1 MTLLDWKTTMA
12 EKEPMHNYKVFIPC
26 AGTGTRLGEFTDNI
40 NKTLL
45 SVGNKPVISHIVE
58 KFDEDTEIVLALG
71 YKGDYIRQFLTLAY
85 PRRNFTF
92 VDIDV
97 FEGEGSGLGYTLNK
111 CRGYLQSEF
120 IFISN
125 DTIITDELPSLQKMS
140 FNNWIGYSDVAGGVD
155 YRSLNI
161 GEDGIANRLFEK
173 NESSGSPAYI
183 GVCGIKDYEKFW
195 ELIDERAI
203 LTGESYAI
211 QKMMEGGI
219 RFDSIKFEW
228 YDSGNKDILAK
239 ARERLKEDDEPNILE
254 KPDESIW
261 FVEDKVIKFCID
273 SKFIKNRATRSKS
286 LKPYVPE
293 VLDITEN
300 MYSYKKVSGTIFS
313 EAVTT
318 ENFKFLLDWL
328 ETFHEPVKVDKKE
341 FKKSCLGFYKDK
353 TYKRVDEYFERFG
366 NSDSDKE
373 VINGTKVPSIKSLL
387 GRIDWDWV
395 SDGVSVRFHGDLHF
409 ENILVSEGN
418 SHNTLPITLLDWRQD
433 FCDSLDYGDVY
444 YDLAKLMHGLIISHD
459 IINDDLYTFD
469 RSMNEIK
476 YDFLRKNI
484 NIDCEE
490 IFIEYIN
497 KWGYDTKKVKVMTA
511 LIFLNI
517 AKFHHYP
524 YCHLLFYLGKNLL
537 NNNLGN

>member
-1 MTLLDWKTTMA
+1 
-12 EKEPMHNYKVFIPC
+12 MHNYKVFIPC
-26 AGTGTRLGEFTDNI
+26 AGTGSRLGEFTDNI
-40 NKTLL
+40 NKALL

-58 KFDEDTEIVLALG
+58 KFDEDAEIVIALG

-97 FEGEGSGLGYTLNK
+97 YEGKGSGLGHTLNK
-111 CRGYLQSEF
+111 CRKYLQSEF

-125 DTIITDELPSLQKMS
+125 DTIVTDELPSLQKMS
-140 FNNWIGYSDVAGGVD
+140 FNNWIGYSNVIGGID
-155 YRSLNI
+155 YRTLNI
-161 GEDGIANRLFEK
+161 GEDGIANKLFEK
-173 NESSGSPAYI
+173 NESPEKPAYI

-195 ELIDERAI
+195 KLIDENAI

-211 QKMMEGGI
+211 QKMMEDNT

-228 YDSGNKDILAK
+228 YDSGNKDILEK
-239 ARERLKEDDEPNILE
+239 ARERLKEDNEPNILE

-261 FVEDKVIKFCID
+261 FVGDRVIKFCID
-273 SKFIKNRATRSKS
+273 SEFIKNRATRSKS

-293 VLDITEN
+293 VLDVTKN
-300 MYSYKKVSGTIFS
+300 MYSYKKVNGTIFS

-328 ETFHEPVKVDKKE
+328 EAFHEPVKVNKKE
-341 FKKSCLGFYKDK
+341 FKENCKKFYKDK
-353 TYKRVDEYFERFG
+353 TYKRVDEYFERFY

-387 GRIDWDWV
+387 DKIDWDWI
-395 SDGVSVRFHGDLHF
+395 SDGTPVRFHGDLHF
-409 ENILVSEGN
+409 ENILVSERN
-418 SHNTLPITLLDWRQD
+418 DHNTLPITLLDWRQD
-433 FCDSLDYGDVY
+433 FCNSLDYGDVY

-459 IINDDLYTFD
+459 IINDNLYTFD

-490 IFIEYIN
+490 IFIEYLD
-497 KWGYDTKKVKVMTA
+497 KWGYDAKKVKIMTA

-517 AKFHHYP
+517 SKFHHYP

-537 NNNLGN
+537 NNNLEN